1 MIRLGKYLLAFYT
14 AVLVAWIVPWAY
26 RFLTT
31 RADKAPF
38 VLYSPVI
45 HDFAL
50 LDHADGETVRR
61 DLQGRTYT
69 EQEFDSILPLFYYR
83 QLMADGRL
91 PAELQG
97 VPLTPKLIQTESFN
111 FRHVPADRNKPLV
124 GLHPLLESRSGR
136 VDLEMPGDV
145 FRITGERI
153 EFIDMA
159 RNMVNEEKSRLFTR
173 ALLRK
178 GFAFPAR
185 IVAGNP
191 TARKDYDEGY
201 LLLDR
206 EGRLYHMKQVVGRP
220 FVRHVPLPEGTD
232 VRCIFLTEFRN
243 RKTLAFLTD
252 SHNRLYALL
261 AKSYR
266 LQPLPVDCCDPVRQ
280 RLTVIGNLLD
290 WTIAVSDDHG
300 NTYYAVDAQDYH
312 LLKKW
317 ECPAAPPTPAER
329 IGRWLMPLR
338 LTFTSPLD
346 KWVKPRGELII
357 EN

>member
-31 RADKAPF
+31 RAGKAPF

-50 LDHADGETVRR
+50 LDHADGERVRR

-124 GLHPLLESRSGR
+124 GLYPLLESRSGR

-159 RNMVNEEKSRLFTR
+159 SNTVNEEKSRLFTR

-178 GFAFPAR
+178 GFAFTVTGSNA
-185 IVAGNP
+185 VGAGSNHTSSVRSAAVFTKNSPVTNVLYP
-191 TARKDYDEGY
+191 T
-201 LLLDR
+201 LLTSR
-206 EGRLYHMKQVVGRP
+206 RTYPGFTP
-220 FVRHVPLPEGTD
+220 S
-232 VRCIFLTEFRN
+232 N
-243 RKTLAFLTD
+243 R
-252 SHNRLYALL
+252 
-261 AKSYR
+261 
-266 LQPLPVDCCDPVRQ
+266 
-280 RLTVIGNLLD
+280 
-290 WTIAVSDDHG
+290 
-300 NTYYAVDAQDYH
+300 
-312 LLKKW
+312 
-317 ECPAAPPTPAER
+317 
-329 IGRWLMPLR
+329 
-338 LTFTSPLD
+338 
-346 KWVKPRGELII
+346 
-357 EN
+357 